1 MDLRQLISAVSAQA
15 IGMAYYVR
23 IGRELGVVEQILT
36 NLTYDECCQVNAQLS
51 KSLDR
56 NEIIAVREEA
66 FARARSDSA
75 VMRRTGLAQWLAT
88 AFLET
93 RDIDSDS
100 IRERHQS
107 IQKTIRGLQKRSEPK
122 VRKLAATA

>member
-1 MDLRQLISAVSAQA
+1 MDFRQLVSAVSAQTLY
-15 IGMAYYVR
+15 MVHYVR
-23 IGRELGVVEQILT
+23 IGRELGVVNQALAIL
-36 NLTYDECCQVNAQLS
+36 NYEECCWVNEQVT
-51 KSLDR
+51 KGLDR
-56 NEIIAVREEA
+56 NEIVSEREEA
-66 FARARSDSA
+66 FNRVRSDSA

-100 IRERHQS
+100 IRERHQA
-107 IQKTIRGLQKRSEPK
+107 IQKTIRGLQKRAEPK